1 MVSEHGLRLS
11 ALRSKVGSLSSGVA
25 AKAELERLVDATE
38 GELDRLRTH
47 WVETRQLLTEL
58 DPRGIEAQAK
68 ALRRARD
75 AALTEAQ
82 RASIEAELGPVTAR
96 YEMVHAVW
104 DGLDELE
111 LEAGRVVAE
120 LETLIAEAI
129 AMSRRPTARRDG
141 VMADSTSDS
150 MAVAAQA
157 VRDRLQAIEEARV
170 ELGLPPGVP
179 SGPPAERMF

>member
-11 ALRSKVGSLSSGVA
+11 ALRSNVASLPSDA
-25 AKAELERLVDATE
+25 AARAELERLVDAAE
-38 GELDRLRTH
+38 DELDRLRTH
-47 WVETRQLLTEL
+47 WVETRQVLTEL

-82 RASIEAELGPVTAR
+82 RAAIEAELGPVTAR

-120 LETLIAEAI
+120 LEMLIAEAV
-129 AMSRRPTARRDG
+129 AMSGRRRLAQG
-141 VMADSTSDS
+141 IAADDS

-179 SGPPAERMF
+179 SGPPHERMF